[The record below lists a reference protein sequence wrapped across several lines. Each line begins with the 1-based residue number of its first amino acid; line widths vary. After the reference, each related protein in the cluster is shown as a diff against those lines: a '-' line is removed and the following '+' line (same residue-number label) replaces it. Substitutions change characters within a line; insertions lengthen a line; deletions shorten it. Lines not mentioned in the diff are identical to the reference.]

1 VRNLQKTNG
10 NEKLAQVIQTAVP
23 DGQLGSFLEQLNMA
37 QQRLMTVQKE
47 FGSEHVEVLKATDA
61 VADLHQK
68 IADRVDGIMLGLD
81 ARVAS
86 LKEGLKIL
94 TDEVSNAKS
103 NDIAMTTLS
112 RPYWD
117 ASTNSTSSRISDGS
131 ST

>member
-1 VRNLQKTNG
+1 
-10 NEKLAQVIQTAVP
+10 
-23 DGQLGSFLEQLNMA
+23 
-37 QQRLMTVQKE
+37 
-47 FGSEHVEVLKATDA
+47 VEVLKATDA

-103 NDIAMTTLS
+103 NDIAMTTL
-112 RPYWD
+112 RPPLLGCQAPTRRAPEFPTD
-117 ASTNSTSSRISDGS
+117 LNMKIASENIDNHPAQKRDGGNRRYRQGGL
-131 ST
+131 TPGPAQ